1 MGQPDRGLLAVRWDM
16 LRSMRIACA
25 AAFVLAPL
33 FALTGCGDPP
43 EEDTHSYVK
52 VLFARAQSEAES
64 PYTGTT
70 QVQIQMAYENC
81 YQSFYQAF
89 PNWAVDGED
98 GAEVFGTLEDGGE
111 GWKDRLCQEDVASRA
126 ECEVTEFQQLLDVA
140 TRLTVTYNV
149 SGPLE
154 NRVLLFGPL
163 PTKELADCEG
173 GLSPRVRLETGGTRG
188 LDSSGSQVWRVSSVS
203 ASGEAVPGDGAE
215 LVVNAAR

>member
-1 MGQPDRGLLAVRWDM
+1 
-16 LRSMRIACA
+16 MRIACA

-33 FALTGCGDPP
+33 FALTGCSDPP
-43 EEDTHSYVK
+43 AADTHSFVK
-52 VLFARAQSEAES
+52 VLFARAQSEADS
-64 PYTGTT
+64 PYTGTA

-81 YQSFYQAF
+81 YQTFYEAN

-98 GAEVFGTLEDGGE
+98 GAEVFGTVEDGGE
-111 GWKDRLCQEDVASRA
+111 GWKDRLCDENVSSLAD
-126 ECEVTEFQQLLDVA
+126 CEVVEFQQLLDVA

-163 PTKELADCEG
+163 PDKELADCEG

-188 LDSSGSQVWRVSSVS
+188 VDASGAQVWGVSSVS
-203 ASGEAVPGDGAE
+203 SSGEAVPGDGAE